1 MQAAYFLDNPVMPY
15 AWGSFTA
22 LADLLGQPRP
32 SAEPQAELWLGAHPK
47 APSQAACEGGSRA
60 LNDLI
65 AEAPDQMLGAAV
77 ATAHGGR
84 LPFLLKVLAAREPLS
99 IQAHPSL
106 AQAREGFARENRKGI
121 ALDAPQRNYRDDN
134 HKPELICALTPFWAL
149 CGFRPPDQIARLL
162 LKACG
167 DSLESLIAELQ
178 SSSSEASLKDF
189 LKGLLSLSASRR
201 NLVLEETVS
210 FCLTTLEDAAHW
222 RWIPRLAQA
231 YPGDIG
237 ALAPL
242 FLNLVCLQPGEAL
255 FLPAGELHAYLEGTG
270 IEIMANS
277 DNVLR
282 GGLTPKHVDLPE
294 LLAVLNF
301 APYPLKVVTARDIA
315 AGVAAF
321 DAYCPEFQLHMLF
334 PSQNGGAIELTTR
347 GPEILLCTAGDLEIK
362 TGASEAKL
370 NVKKGAG
377 VFIPAA
383 TPSYR
388 ISGEGCVYRAS
399 VPAAAS
405 GMPAAAH

>member
-15 AWGSFTA
+15 AWGSYTA

-47 APSQAACEGGSRA
+47 APSKVAHERG

-65 AEAPDQMLGAAV
+65 AEAPDQMLGADV
-77 ATAHGGR
+77 AAAHGGR

-121 ALDAPQRNYRDDN
+121 PLDAPERNYRDDN

-149 CGFRPPDQIARLL
+149 CGFRPPDQIVRLL
-162 LKACG
+162 LRACD
-167 DSLESLIAELQ
+167 DSLKPLIARLQ
-178 SSSSEASLKDF
+178 SGSAKEPLKAF
-189 LKGLLSLSASRR
+189 LEGLLSLSPSRR
-201 NLVLEETVS
+201 HLALEEMVT
-210 FCLTTLEDAAHW
+210 FCLSTREDAAHW

-315 AGVAAF
+315 AGIAAF
-321 DAYCPEFQLHMLF
+321 DAFCPEFQLHLLF
-334 PSQNGGAIELTTR
+334 PDQGGGAIELVSP
-347 GPEILLCTAGDLEIK
+347 GPEILLCTAGDLEIE
-362 TGASEAKL
+362 TGASEARL
-370 NVKKGAG
+370 GVKKGAG

-388 ISGEGCVYRAS
+388 IRGEGCVYRAT
-399 VPAAAS
+399 VPAA
-405 GMPAAAH
+405 GY